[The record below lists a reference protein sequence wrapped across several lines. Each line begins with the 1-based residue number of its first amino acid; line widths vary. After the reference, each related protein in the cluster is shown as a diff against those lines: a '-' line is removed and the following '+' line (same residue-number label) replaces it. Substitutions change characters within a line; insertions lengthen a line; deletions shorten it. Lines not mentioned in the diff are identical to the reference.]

1 MIVKMIVSCVRVV
14 GMEGGFV
21 RIGVFMTSLY
31 WVAGVEIHARTVV
44 RVGM

>member
-1 MIVKMIVSCVRVV
+1 MIVSCVRVV

-21 RIGVFMTSLY
+21 LSGVFNMTSLY
-31 WVAGVEIHARTVV
+31 WMAGIEIHARTVV